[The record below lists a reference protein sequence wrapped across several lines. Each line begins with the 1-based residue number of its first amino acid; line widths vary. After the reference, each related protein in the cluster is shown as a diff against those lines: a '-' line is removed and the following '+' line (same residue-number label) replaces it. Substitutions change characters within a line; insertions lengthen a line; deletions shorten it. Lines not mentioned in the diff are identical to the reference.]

1 MVAFERTDIGL
12 ATLAVSVNT
21 KEIVIAAQEPEVVD
35 VDEAR
40 DVGLVTASET
50 VSEIPGG
57 VRLPEP
63 ALTHDA
69 VQESVISSVRE
80 TKTINVEISE
90 KQKRKRRQKSST
102 NFEVEEQE
110 AGRRNKRPSRQ
121 HSKVSTYDES
131 AMDKVME
138 EQIEGSSSRKGAKR
152 KYDSVVRGIETEAM
166 VAAALGF
173 PRDSLTEEEIA
184 ANVVNVVGG
193 KEQENYIVVRNHI
206 LAAWRENTNVWLEQ
220 ETVME
225 NIRSAH
231 SKLVASAY
239 KFLLF
244 HGYINFGVAP
254 AIKARLPAE
263 RNKAKVVIVGAGLAG
278 LGAARHLMALGHQV
292 IVLEGRQRPGGRV
305 YTKRMEVDSV
315 HAAADLGGSVVTGM
329 HGNPL
334 GVLARQMN
342 WSMHKIKDLCPIYQP
357 NGQPAVDE
365 IDKKV
370 EAQFNQLLDTCSKW
384 REENHSKSAEISLG
398 NIMEFL
404 RHNCGMGTIP
414 AERQLFDWHFANL
427 EYANAQ
433 LLTNLS
439 LSDWDQDDP
448 YEMGGDHC
456 FLPGGN
462 VQFIEVLCEHV
473 PILYGKTVKRIRYGD
488 SGVKVETA
496 DETFEGE
503 MVLCTVPLGVLKKGM
518 INFDPPLPPYKV
530 DAIQRLGFG
539 LLNKVVMLFPKV
551 FWDGH
556 LDTFGH
562 LEEDPRKRGEYFM
575 FYSYAAVAGGP
586 LLVALV
592 AGEAAI
598 AFEATP
604 PIEAVTRVMTIL
616 RGIFE
621 PKGIKVPNPVQTV
634 CTRWGSD
641 SLCFGSY
648 SNVAVGASGQDYD
661 TMAESVNDRL
671 FFAGEATIR
680 KYPAT
685 MHGALLSGF
694 REAANMA
701 RATLARLDPP
711 KLERTQSRD
720 LHSYSTI
727 LVDLFKEPDLVFGNF
742 SVIFNQQV
750 LDPSSL
756 AILRVHMISPGK
768 STNVSVEG
776 TTEIFVPEQLF
787 LYTTI
792 TRQQALDL
800 SRLDNDNERLQHLCL
815 NFGVKLVGRKGLGP
829 AGDLLVSTIK
839 SGRAAKKASPN

>member
-1 MVAFERTDIGL
+1 MASEDLGPESEEGAPGDQTQKPDAELANVLVLSKSRLTNEDHHVEIDASPALYKKDMVPGFCAQNGPESTYEWSGKEDLKSKTMDNEEEHVVTPEPESVVASEKTEVGL
-12 ATLAVSVNT
+12 ATVVVSVST
-21 KEIVIAAQEPEVVD
+21 KHIEIALQEPKCV
-35 VDEAR
+35 EAAEAP
-40 DVGLVTASET
+40 DVGQVAASDT
-50 VSEIPGG
+50 VSEITKETE
-57 VRLPEP
+57 LPES
-63 ALTHDA
+63 ALLHD
-69 VQESVISSVRE
+69 VGQKSVRVIVQQ
-80 TKTINVEISE
+80 TKTVDVEVPE
-90 KQKRKRRQKSST
+90 KQKRKRRQKAT
-102 NFEVEEQE
+102 ANFELEEQE

-152 KYDSVVRGIETEAM
+152 KHNSVIRGIETEAM

-184 ANVVNVVGG
+184 ANVVSVVGG

-206 LAAWRENTNVWLEQ
+206 LAAWRENVNVWLEQ

-225 NIRSAH
+225 NIRSTH

-254 AIKARLPAE
+254 TIKARFPAE
-263 RNKAKVVIVGAGLAG
+263 RNKAKVIIVGAGLAG

-305 YTKRMEVDSV
+305 YTKRMEVDSI

-334 GVLARQMN
+334 GVFARQMN
-342 WSMHKIKDLCPIYQP
+342 WAMHKIKDLCPIYQP

-365 IDKKV
+365 VDKKV

-384 REENHSKSAEISLG
+384 REENESKSSYISLG

-462 VQFIEVLCEHV
+462 VQLIEVLCENV
-473 PILYGKTVKRIRYGD
+473 PILYGKTVKRIRYRDG
-488 SGVKVETA
+488 GVKVETA

-503 MVLCTVPLGVLKKGM
+503 MVLCTVPLGVLKRNL
-518 INFDPPLPPYKV
+518 ISFEPPLPQYKV

-562 LEEDPRKRGEYFM
+562 LEEDPHKRGEYFM

-598 AFEATP
+598 AFESTTP
-604 PIEAVTRVMTIL
+604 VEAVTRVMTIL

-641 SLCFGSY
+641 HLCFGSY

-661 TMAESVNDRL
+661 IMAESVNHRL

-685 MHGALLSGF
+685 MHGALLSGY

-701 RATLARLDPP
+701 RAALARLEPSKP
-711 KLERTQSRD
+711 ERIQSRD

-742 SVIFNQQV
+742 SVIFNQQ
-750 LDPSSL
+750 
-756 AILRVHMISPGK
+756 K
-768 STNVSVEG
+768 
-776 TTEIFVPEQLF
+776 
-787 LYTTI
+787 
-792 TRQQALDL
+792 
-800 SRLDNDNERLQHLCL
+800 
-815 NFGVKLVGRKGLGP
+815 
-829 AGDLLVSTIK
+829 
-839 SGRAAKKASPN
+839 

>member
-1 MVAFERTDIGL
+1 MTQPA
-12 ATLAVSVNT
+12 
-21 KEIVIAAQEPEVVD
+21 EVLHV
-35 VDEAR
+35 R
-40 DVGLVTASET
+40 NVGVK
-50 VSEIPGG
+50 VSERR
-57 VRLPEP
+57 V
-63 ALTHDA
+63 
-69 VQESVISSVRE
+69 E
-80 TKTINVEISE
+80 TE
-90 KQKRKRRQKSST
+90 KVTMKV
-102 NFEVEEQE
+102 EVEEQE

-121 HSKVSTYDES
+121 HSKVSTYDET
-131 AMDKVME
+131 AMDKVIE
-138 EQIEGSSSRKGAKR
+138 EQIEGSTSRKGAKR
-152 KYDSVVRGIETEAM
+152 KHDSVVRGIETEAM

-173 PRDSLTEEEIA
+173 PRDSLTEEEIV
-184 ANVVNVVGG
+184 ANVVSTVGG

-206 LAAWRENTNVWLEQ
+206 LAYWRENVNVWLEQ
-220 ETVME
+220 ETVMN
-225 NIRSAH
+225 NIRLAH
-231 SKLVASAY
+231 SHLVASAY
-239 KFLLF
+239 KFLSN

-263 RNKAKVVIVGAGLAG
+263 RKKAKVVIVGAGLAG
-278 LGAARHLMALGHQV
+278 LGAAKHLMACGHEV
-292 IVLEGRQRPGGRV
+292 LVLEGRQRPGGRV

-342 WSMHKIKDLCPIYQP
+342 WTMHKIKDLCPIYQP
-357 NGQPAVDE
+357 NGQPAVSDV
-365 IDKKV
+365 DTKV

-384 REENHSKSAEISLG
+384 REDNQSKSVLISLG

-404 RHNCGMGTIP
+404 RLNCAMGTDP

-433 LLTNLS
+433 LLTSLS

-462 VQFIEVLCEHV
+462 VQFVDVLSENV
-473 PILYGKTVKRIRYGD
+473 PILYGKTVKRISYGD
-488 SGVKVETA
+488 GGVKVETA

-503 MVLCTVPLGVLKKGM
+503 MALCTVPLGVLKRNM
-518 INFDPPLPPYKV
+518 VHFQPPLPKYKI

-539 LLNKVVMLFPKV
+539 LLNKVVMLFPRV
-551 FWDGH
+551 FWDSE

-562 LEEDPRKRGEYFM
+562 LEEDSHKRGEYFM

-598 AFEATP
+598 AFETTP

-621 PKGIKVPNPVQTV
+621 PKGVKVPNPVQTV

-648 SNVAVGASGQDYD
+648 SNVAVGASGEDYD
-661 TMAESVNDRL
+661 TMAQSVDDRL

-685 MHGALLSGF
+685 MHGALLSGY

-701 RATLARLDPP
+701 RVALARLDPTKP
-711 KLERTQSRD
+711 ERTQSRD
-720 LHSYSTI
+720 LQTYSTI
-727 LVDLFKEPDLVFGNF
+727 LAELFKEPDLAFGNF
-742 SVIFNQQV
+742 SVILNQQV

-756 AILRVHMISPGK
+756 AILRVHMISPGNPVK
-768 STNVSVEG
+768 VSVEEG
-776 TTEIFVPEQLF
+776 QTENKATENFVPEQLF

-792 TRQQALDL
+792 SRQQALDL
-800 SRLDNDNERLQHLCL
+800 SRLENDNERLQHLCV

-829 AGDLLVSTIK
+829 AGDSLVFAIK
-839 SGRAAKKASPN
+839 SGRAAKKAPPQ